1 MATEPQKPKPP
12 QPKPLP
18 DREDIDTAAFWS
30 GTDEGRLQVK
40 QCGACRQFHWP
51 PRLGCPH
58 CGSGDLAWVAV
69 APQGEIYSW
78 TVVHRSQT
86 PGFEP
91 EVPYAVVL
99 VALTE
104 AKGVRMVGNLV
115 DCGLDRL
122 MAGLPVEA
130 VFTPSADGSVKLVN
144 WRPAG

>member
-1 MATEPQKPKPP
+1 MATEVQK
-12 QPKPLP
+12 PKPLP
-18 DREDIDTAAFWS
+18 DRQDIDTAPFWA
-30 GTDEGRLQVK
+30 GTDEGKLQVK
-40 QCGACRQFHWP
+40 QCGACSKYHWP

-58 CGSGDLAWVAV
+58 CGSGDLHWVTV
-69 APQGEIYSW
+69 APKGEIFSW

-99 VALTE
+99 VALDD

-115 DCGLDRL
+115 DCSLDRIKP
-122 MAGLPVEA
+122 GLAVVG
-130 VFTPSADGSVKLVN
+130 VFTPAADGSVKLVN